1 MLLITTLFNQNSHIS
16 ILGKYMTFNDRLT
29 MKIIKKLLLSPWT
42 ALVTLVLVLGIKIAE
57 PVFVESTRLNYFD
70 QLITS
75 REATVNKNIYTVN
88 IDEAALD
95 KYGQWPLPRGEY
107 AKIVEDLYRRGAG
120 LVVLN
125 IIMPDSDRSKQDAV
139 LARAME
145 KFPVVLG
152 SVPSE
157 RTKNTPRTPGSAVI
171 NSEFQDQIVQ
181 YPGLIAN
188 VPLLENAAAGVGIVN
203 TLPEIDGVNRRLP
216 LIVSVNEKIY
226 ASMSIE
232 VLRVAAGDNTVQVK
246 LSPIG
251 VEKMRIPK
259 FGPITTD
266 ELGRIWVDTTQK
278 SKSTG
283 LTELPANFDGAI
295 VIVGTSAAGLG
306 NPVPTAQGAMW
317 PQDYQAAAIGTMING
332 VNIQRPDYADGLE
345 IIAIASAGILLLI
358 LTRWVYVG
366 LASVVVL
373 TVGGYF
379 ASRWAFVNY
388 LFLFDATAFIG
399 STVLVALHAYGVKF
413 VSEFLQKQAIK
424 KQFAGYCSKEVVEM
438 LQKDPDLIKRG
449 VRKDVSVMFS
459 DLRGFTPIGEHYGDD
474 VAGLGKYM
482 NGYMDAISKPI
493 MDNKGM
499 VIKYVGDAS
508 MHIHGA
514 PIEDTNHARTIV
526 AVGLQMLDAVD
537 AYTKEMEAQGL
548 PPAAMGWGC
557 NTGIGF
563 IGEMGST
570 DRHSYDILGDMVST
584 AARLEARCKAYG
596 VLCIIGAETYN
607 RTKDDFF
614 YLMIDNLQPKG
625 KSVADLIYTALRP
638 NGDDWSKDLVRYNEM
653 QLLYKSKKFDEAA
666 AMCSK
671 MKGTFGGQM
680 DKYYKIWIERCDF
693 MKQQDLG
700 DNWQG
705 EFIAH
710 EK

>member
-1 MLLITTLFNQNSHIS
+1 M
-16 ILGKYMTFNDRLT
+16 
-29 MKIIKKLLLSPWT
+29 MKKILLSPWT
-42 ALVTLVLVLGIKIAE
+42 ALLTLALVVGIRIAD
-57 PVFVESTRLNYFD
+57 PSFVESVRLRYFD
-70 QLITS
+70 TLITAKAPT
-75 REATVNKNIYTVN
+75 ENNIYTVN
-88 IDEAALD
+88 IDEPTLD
-95 KYGQWPLPRGEY
+95 KYGQWPLPRAEY
-107 AKIVEDLYRRGAG
+107 AKIIKDLYDRGAG

-125 IIMPDSDRSKQDAV
+125 VLMAEPDRTGGDAS
-139 LARAME
+139 LSAAL
-145 KFPVVLG
+145 KNYPVILG
-152 SVPSE
+152 SVPSAK
-157 RTKNTPRTPGSAVI
+157 TKNTPRVPGSVVLGP
-171 NSEFQDQIVQ
+171 EWLGQIVQ

-188 VPLLENAAAGVGIVN
+188 VPQLENSAVGVGIVS
-203 TLPEIDGVNRRLP
+203 TLPEVDGVNRRLP
-216 LIVSVNEKIY
+216 LIVAVDGKLY
-226 ASMSIE
+226 PSIAME
-232 VLRVAAGDNTVQVK
+232 TLRVAAGDSTFQVK
-246 LSPIG
+246 LFEGG

-259 FGPITTD
+259 FGPVTTD
-266 ELGRIWVDTTQK
+266 NLGRVWVDWSQQ
-278 SKSTG
+278 SKSAS
-283 LTELPANFDGAI
+283 LTNLPKDFAGAI
-295 VIVGTSAAGLG
+295 VIVGPTAAGIA
-306 NPVPTAQGAMW
+306 NPVPTSKGAVW
-317 PQDYQAAAIGTMING
+317 PHEVQASVVATMANG
-332 VNIQRPDYADGLE
+332 VTIQRPDWADGAE
-345 IIAIASAGILLLI
+345 ILGVLIAGILLLF
-358 LTRWVYVG
+358 LTRWTYVG
-366 LASVVVL
+366 IGAGIIIIGAVVPL
-373 TVGGYF
+373 CGY
-379 ASRWAFVNY
+379 AYSSSSQLV
-388 LFLFDATAFIG
+388 DATLPIG
-399 STVLVALHAYGVKF
+399 GLVLVMLHAYGVKF

-482 NGYMDAISKPI
+482 NGYMDSISRPI

-514 PIEDTNHARTIV
+514 PIEDPNHARTIV
-526 AVGLQMLDAVD
+526 KVGLEMLDAVD
-537 AYTKEMEAQGL
+537 EYTKLMEAQGL

-596 VLCIIGAETYN
+596 VLAIIGAETYN

-614 YLMIDNLQPKG
+614 YLLLDNLQPKG
-625 KSVADLIYTALRP
+625 KTVADLIYTVIRTR
-638 NGDDWSKDLVRYNEM
+638 GEDYSKDKEQHDKM
-653 QLLYKSKKFDEAA
+653 HALYRQKKFDEAA

-671 MKGTFGGQM
+671 MKGMFGGQM
-680 DKYYKIWIERCDF
+680 DKYYKIWIERCEF

-700 DNWQG
+700 DNWNG

>member
-1 MLLITTLFNQNSHIS
+1 MMMKK
-16 ILGKYMTFNDRLT
+16 ILT
-29 MKIIKKLLLSPWT
+29 SPWT
-42 ALVTLVLVLGIKIAE
+42 ALITLALIVGLRVAD
-57 PVFVESTRLNYFD
+57 PTFVESVRLRYFD
-70 QLITS
+70 TLITQKAPT
-75 REATVNKNIYTVN
+75 ENNVYTVN

-95 KYGQWPLPRGEY
+95 KYGQFPFPRDVY
-107 AKIVEDLYRRGAG
+107 AKIIEDLYKRNAG
-120 LVVLN
+120 LVVFNVLMSEKDRLGGDGALAATLN
-125 IIMPDSDRSKQDAV
+125 
-139 LARAME
+139 E
-145 KFPVVLG
+145 FPVV
-152 SVPSE
+152 VPNIPAE
-157 RTKNTPRTPGSAVI
+157 QNKNKPRQPSTAVI
-171 NSEFQDQIVQ
+171 GAEHSGMIVQ

-188 VPLLENAAAGVGIVN
+188 VGEVEQRVAGSGIVN
-203 TLPEIDGVNRRLP
+203 TLPEVDGVVRRMP
-216 LIVSVNEKIY
+216 LVIAVDGVVYPSLAME
-226 ASMSIE
+226 A
-232 VLRVAAGDNTVQVK
+232 LRMAAGDSTTQIK
-246 LSPIG
+246 LFEGG
-251 VEKMRIPK
+251 VEKMRIPA

-266 ELGRIWVDTTQK
+266 ALGQVWIDWSQK
-278 SKSTG
+278 NKSVSVTK
-283 LTELPANFDGAI
+283 LPKDFKGAV
-295 VIVGTSAAGLG
+295 VIVGVAAAGLG
-306 NPVPTAQGAMW
+306 NPVPTAVGSVW
-317 PQDYQAAAIGTMING
+317 PQDVQAAVLGTMFNG
-332 VNIQRPDYADGLE
+332 VVIERPDYADGLE
-345 IIAIASAGILLLI
+345 ILAIIGFGIVLLF

-366 LASVVVL
+366 LASIIVFVAG
-373 TVGGYF
+373 TAYGSYYM
-379 ASRWAFVNY
+379 FVNH
-388 LFLFDATAFIG
+388 LWLLDITAVVGATI
-399 STVLVALHAYGVKF
+399 LVALHAYGVKF

-482 NGYMDAISKPI
+482 NGYMDAISRPI

-514 PIEDTNHARTIV
+514 PIEDPNHARTIV

-614 YLMIDNLQPKG
+614 YLCIDNLQPKG

-638 NGDDWSKDLVRYNEM
+638 NGEDWSKDLEKYNAM
-653 QLLYKSKKFDEAA
+653 QALYKVKKFDEAA
-666 AMCSK
+666 EMCK
-671 MKGTFGGQM
+671 KLKGTFGGQM
-680 DKYYKIWIERCDF
+680 DKYYKIWIERCEF
-693 MKQQDLG
+693 MKQQDLP
-700 DNWQG
+700 DTWNG
-705 EFIAH
+705 EWVAT